1 METPLNEIRID
12 LRGNPKLL
20 EHFRRLPDGDKSS
33 VEIEFR
39 KTSVTGDGVLV
50 GVMHS
55 IAPDGY
61 SDTSA
66 GGEEAKEEEPSAD
79 EPVMVMISR
88 QKEKELKPEPVLS

>member
-20 EHFRRLPDGDKSS
+20 EHFKRLPEGDKSS

-50 GVMHS
+50 GVMSS

-61 SDTSA
+61 SDSSND
-66 GGEEAKEEEPSAD
+66 GVESKEAETSAD

-88 QKEKELKPEPVLS
+88 QKDKEPKPEPALI

>member
-20 EHFRRLPDGDKSS
+20 EHSKRLPDGANTS
-33 VEIEFR
+33 VEIKFR

-55 IAPDGY
+55 ISPEGY

-66 GGEEAKEEEPSAD
+66 EGEEATEEEPSAD

-88 QKEKELKPEPVLS
+88 QKDKELKPQPEMA